1 MVFLFYSQFLLLTE
15 GWSFTS
21 LFGRDQVKCVS
32 GAEKLMCFFERSS
45 LHHLIISHHV
55 CINLQSG
62 SPEIFFYL
70 HLCRIKL

>member
-1 MVFLFYSQFLLLTE
+1 MVLLFYSPFLLLTE

-21 LFGRDQVKCVS
+21 LFGRDQVKRAS

-62 SPEIFFYL
+62 SPEIFF
-70 HLCRIKL
+70 